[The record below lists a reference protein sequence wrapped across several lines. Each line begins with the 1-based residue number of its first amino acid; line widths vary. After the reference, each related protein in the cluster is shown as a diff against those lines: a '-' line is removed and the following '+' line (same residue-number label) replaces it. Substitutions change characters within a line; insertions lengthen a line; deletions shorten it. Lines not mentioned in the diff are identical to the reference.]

1 MVLGDPRFS
10 ELRVEDFEK
19 LSQELVTKV
28 RCYGYAFP
36 QPFYHFIIANKS
48 RFGAV
53 LEEFEVRDALE
64 SVFYTKPDFN
74 GHL

>member
-1 MVLGDPRFS
+1 MG
-10 ELRVEDFEK
+10 K
-19 LSQELVTKV
+19 LSSSLRQGTS
-28 RCYGYAFP
+28 
-36 QPFYHFIIANKS
+36 ANKF

-64 SVFYTKPDFN
+64 SVFHTKPEFN